1 MWTAWLFIRGR
12 SSLLIPSSVH
22 SPRLDP
28 RSPCWLCSA
37 LRVCRDFGCPCG
49 SGSLQVTS
57 RILQQFLELHISPGC
72 FGLFLYHSIQCCL
85 IKMHLPAFFISFLSS
100 SSLGFFLT
108 LEDPSSPSI
117 PSCQLSFS
125 LVPIP
130 PPRPVPILSQVPS
143 RLEILESSSPVITFH
158 PKSNFCTGLGLLFFF
173 PVSRAVLRTEHWT
186 LIFLVWCFWEC
197 VCGIN
202 FICRSKNG
210 TDGRD
215 SRVSPAHVLWS
226 SGWFRLLKEH
236 CWDLCW
242 VWNQPCQS

>member
-130 PPRPVPILSQVPS
+130 PASPCPNPVSGTLQAGNPRIFFPSHHVPS
-143 RLEILESSSPVITFH
+143 QIQLLYGLRFIIFFSS
-158 PKSNFCTGLGLLFFF
+158 
-173 PVSRAVLRTEHWT
+173 VSGCAANWT
-186 LIFLVWCFWEC
+186 LNSDLFGVVFLGVCVWDQFY
-197 VCGIN
+197 
-202 FICRSKNG
+202 
-210 TDGRD
+210 
-215 SRVSPAHVLWS
+215 L
-226 SGWFRLLKEH
+226 
-236 CWDLCW
+236 
-242 VWNQPCQS
+242 